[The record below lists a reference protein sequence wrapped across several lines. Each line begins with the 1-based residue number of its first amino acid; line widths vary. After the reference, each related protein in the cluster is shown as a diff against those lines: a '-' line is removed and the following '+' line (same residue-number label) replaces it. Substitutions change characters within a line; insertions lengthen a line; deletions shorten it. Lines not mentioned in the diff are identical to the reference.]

1 MPTNLL
7 DDTTEHLNSMS
18 ELTIPESPNLN
29 EDEKRK
35 RKNDREKRRRE
46 NFNDTL
52 NKLSQ
57 VLNLHAKTEKLSII
71 ETAINEI
78 QRLKTE
84 NIVLQEEIKRL
95 RNNNDYFESEFYGSP
110 FSFEFNPS
118 PPVTIPAPVVI
129 NGIFDIFI
137 R

>member
-1 MPTNLL
+1 MPNILL

-18 ELTIPESPNLN
+18 ELTIPESPSLN

-57 VLNLHAKTEKLSII
+57 ILNLHAKTEKLSII

-95 RNNNDYFESEFYGSP
+95 RSNNDYFESEFYGNT
-110 FSFEFNPS
+110 FSFEFNPP

-129 NGIFDIFI
+129 NGIFDIFF